1 MLIRA
6 IRNFRKEGYKMKKF
20 SIIFTIS
27 LIGIVGFTLSAS
39 ASDSVIPEWIKN
51 NAKWWAEGSIS
62 EADYLESLEYLIKNG
77 IIDVP
82 IPITEVTA
90 AQTMYSEE
98 ERAQSFRV
106 TISNIMQ
113 PLPVHFFEKFE
124 LNSLADVSAIIA
136 EDRGRMYEFR
146 DDSPKFFLESIPSAD
161 KKQFYDF
168 ISDWMDRGDLL
179 NKFDVDV
186 DVLDGTGAVIQTWA
200 FKTCEI
206 THYGTYLQDTIFIY
220 SYSGIQD
227 SEIRDRANF
236 TCVGVH
242 LETP

>member
-1 MLIRA
+1 MKIIMIFGIILIA
-6 IRNFRKEGYKMKKF
+6 GFGL
-20 SIIFTIS
+20 SFT
-27 LIGIVGFTLSAS
+27 VFA
-39 ASDSVIPEWIKN
+39 ADSSIPEWVKN
-51 NAKWWAEGSIS
+51 NAKWWSEGSIS
-62 EADYLESLEYLIKNG
+62 DTDYVESLEYLINNG

-106 TISNIMQ
+106 TISNIMK

-124 LNSLADVSAIIA
+124 LSTSTFGSAD
-136 EDRGRMYEFR
+136 DPRGRMYEFR
-146 DDSPKFFLESIPSAD
+146 DTNPTFFLESLPSTD

-168 ISDWMDRGDLL
+168 IADWMDRGDTM
-179 NKFDVDV
+179 NEFDVDV
-186 DVLDGTGAVIQTWA
+186 EVLDGTGAVIQIWA
-200 FKTCEI
+200 FERCEI
-206 THYGTYLQDTIFIY
+206 TSYGTYLQDTIFIY
-220 SYSGIQD
+220 QYSGVQD

-236 TCVGVH
+236 SCVGIH